1 MTYNEAKK
9 ELDNNVNN
17 IPFYVSLFIASKNKQ
32 ASGEENLKTCIG
44 EIKNKAALEKFGYI
58 DNGDLEVYA
67 TYQDGNQI
75 LYPKLSD
82 YLQMLSTLNDQ

>member
-1 MTYNEAKK
+1 MTYIQAKK

-17 IPFYVSLFIASKNKQ
+17 VPDYVSLFIAPKDKQ
-32 ASGEENLKTCIG
+32 SSGEENLKSYIG

-58 DNGDLEVYA
+58 DNDDLDVYA

-75 LYPKLSD
+75 VYPTLSC
-82 YLQMLSTLNDQ
+82 YLQMLAKLNDQ